1 MRLLII
7 IYLTIYSFAVSALD
21 LLNLETKTLL
31 DNKTQIM
38 LEFNGKPKSTASFA
52 LSDPAQL
59 VFDFSGVENKLPN
72 HKKHIDVTSQVIRKL
87 TFAESADKLRLI
99 IDASNNVS
107 FDVNITHNK
116 MIITFE
122 NDDLKIVKSVN
133 NITCVD
139 FKRTESGA
147 GQLVL
152 EFTDQAALVDVNE
165 SAERVIVKIQG
176 ATISNVL
183 ARNYDV
189 RDFATIVDNF
199 AVSLHAHEVIVNIH
213 AMEGFDK
220 ILYQLGN
227 KLIIELS
234 SLKNLNKKR
243 FNQQGFTGDKI
254 SLNYQDIS
262 VRKIIQII
270 ADFTNLNIIA
280 SDSVGGNIT
289 LRMQNIPWDQALDF
303 ILKSKALVMTESQG
317 VYLITPQSEIAA
329 NQQAEMSRTQLQE
342 SGSILISEYVNINY
356 AKAADLVKILKSSSN
371 SWLSSRGQVSSD
383 DRTNLL
389 MIKDIPENVAQ
400 IKALIKRLDIPVRQ
414 VLIESQ
420 IVLSTDDFT
429 KGLGIRLGGGA
440 MPTIAGKTL
449 GISTS
454 ATAARQN
461 VLNNSITDP
470 LITAA
475 NAAAASS
482 GVTTSTT
489 TTTGAAGSTVSTG
502 GSTTFTDSNPLFFDS
517 LTSMV
522 PTGVLGFAL
531 GHLPGNTLLDLEL
544 QAGEIENKS
553 KTISKPKLITLDKV
567 KASIEQG
574 TQIPYPVNA
583 GNGLVTQE
591 YKSAVLKLEVT
602 PQISPDDS
610 IFMDLLVEQDS
621 PNTNGSGLTQIST
634 MHMSTSVSVSDGQTI
649 VLGGIFNVNEANTQ
663 NKVPFLNEIPII
675 GKIFKS
681 DYKQISRNEL
691 LIFITPKIVRKS

>member
-1 MRLLII
+1 
-7 IYLTIYSFAVSALD
+7 
-21 LLNLETKTLL
+21 
-31 DNKTQIM
+31 
-38 LEFNGKPKSTASFA
+38 
-52 LSDPAQL
+52 
-59 VFDFSGVENKLPN
+59 
-72 HKKHIDVTSQVIRKL
+72 
-87 TFAESADKLRLI
+87 
-99 IDASNNVS
+99 
-107 FDVNITHNK
+107 
-116 MIITFE
+116 
-122 NDDLKIVKSVN
+122 
-133 NITCVD
+133 
-139 FKRTESGA
+139 
-147 GQLVL
+147 
-152 EFTDQAALVDVNE
+152 
-165 SAERVIVKIQG
+165 
-176 ATISNVL
+176 L
-183 ARNYDV
+183 AI
-189 RDFATIVDNF
+189 F
-199 AVSLHAHEVIVNIH
+199 
-213 AMEGFDK
+213 
-220 ILYQLGN
+220 
-227 KLIIELS
+227 
-234 SLKNLNKKR
+234 
-243 FNQQGFTGDKI
+243 
-254 SLNYQDIS
+254 
-262 VRKIIQII
+262 
-270 ADFTNLNIIA
+270 
-280 SDSVGGNIT
+280 
-289 LRMQNIPWDQALDF
+289 
-303 ILKSKALVMTESQG
+303 
-317 VYLITPQSEIAA
+317 
-329 NQQAEMSRTQLQE
+329 
-342 SGSILISEYVNINY
+342 
-356 AKAADLVKILKSSSN
+356 
-371 SWLSSRGQVSSD
+371 
-383 DRTNLL
+383 TNLL